1 MPQPLELPFKRIFI
15 SGGAGV
21 IGQEMVRLLAA
32 LGPDVQVLV
41 GDLKLQPAD
50 FPARFQYR
58 QGDLNTLTAGEIA
71 AFAPDLF
78 LHLAATFERSTE
90 TYGFWE
96 ENFQHNVRLSHHL
109 MTVLKDGPA
118 LRRVVFASSYLIYDP
133 ALYTFAEVPAQPRSL
148 RETDPILPR
157 NLTGMA
163 KLAHEIELR
172 FLDTFRGGQFS
183 TAIPRIYR
191 GYGRHG
197 RDITSR
203 WVRALLTGEEITV
216 YGAESFFDYI
226 YAADTAEGLL
236 RLAAAGAVTGVVNLG
251 TGRARRVA
259 DVVAVLQQHFPDM
272 RARRVASDIP
282 FEASQADMTAWSNSI
297 DWLPPTTLEIALPE
311 IIAFERAQLEAPA
324 AAASETA
331 EAAASPNVA
340 APTDAPPPPG
350 YVLISSLAA
359 KVPLA
364 EAVKTAAHRFRPG
377 LRVLGGD
384 VNPAAL
390 GFHFTDAR
398 WVMPPTTDDHLTDII
413 RHCREHGIGHVVPTR
428 DGELAF
434 WARHRAALA
443 TAGVAVLVSAPDAV
457 TRCLDKLAFAEFG
470 QQAGLPVIPTALRL
484 DALPADAG
492 PLRNA
497 TFVVKERHGAGS
509 LSLGLNLPY
518 AAALAHAQTLQEAVF
533 QPFIA
538 GREISVDAYVDRA
551 GRVHGLVPRT
561 RDVVVRGESQVT
573 TTLPDPAL
581 VARLTPLIERLG
593 LYGPLVLQ
601 ALLTDDGG
609 LHLIECNCRFGGAST
624 LGIAAGV
631 DSFFWFLQEAAG
643 ADLGQFPF
651 RPAAGPLRQVRAAAD
666 IIKSVNS

>member
-1 MPQPLELPFKRIFI
+1 MPHALELPFKRIFI

-21 IGQEMVRLLAA
+21 IGQEMTRRLAA
-32 LGPDVQVLV
+32 LGPGVRVLV
-41 GDLKLQPAD
+41 GDLKPRPAD
-50 FPARFQYR
+50 FPAQFDYR
-58 QGDLNTLTAGEIA
+58 QGDLNLLTEAEIA

-78 LHLAATFERSTE
+78 IHLAATFERSAE

-109 MTVLKDGPA
+109 MTVQKDLPS

-133 ALYTFAEVPAQPRSL
+133 ALYTFAEVPARPTSL

-172 FLDTFRGGQFS
+172 FLQTFRGAQFS

-191 GYGRHG
+191 GYGRNG

-203 WVRALLTGEEITV
+203 WVRALLADEEITV
-216 YGAESFFDYI
+216 YGAESYFDYL

-236 RLAAAGAVTGVVNLG
+236 HLAAAEAVTGLINLG

-259 DVVAVLQQHFPDM
+259 DVVAVLKQHFPNL
-272 RARRVASDIP
+272 RAKYEASAIP
-282 FEASQADMTAWSNSI
+282 FEASQADMTLWASQIPWRPS
-297 DWLPPTTLEIALPE
+297 TTLEVAIPE
-311 IIAFERAQLEAPA
+311 IIAYERARQNLAAPA
-324 AAASETA
+324 PT
-331 EAAASPNVA
+331 P
-340 APTDAPPPPG
+340 APG
-350 YVLISSLAA
+350 HILISSLAA

-364 EAVKTAAHRFRPG
+364 RAVKAAAGRMDARSQ
-377 LRVLGGD
+377 VIGGD
-384 VNPAAL
+384 LNQQAL
-390 GFHFTDAR
+390 GLHFTDAG
-398 WVMPPTTDDHLTDII
+398 WVMPRTTDEHLPEII
-413 RHCREHGIGHVVPTR
+413 GYCQAHGIGHVIPTR
-428 DGELAF
+428 DGELEF
-434 WARHRAALA
+434 WSRHRAALA
-443 TAGVAVLVSAPDAV
+443 AAGIHVLVSAPEAV
-457 TRCLDKLAFAEFG
+457 RRCLDKLEFAAFG
-470 QQAGLPVIPTALRL
+470 LQAGLPVIATSLTIDALARL
-484 DALPADAG
+484 DNG
-492 PLRNA
+492 PDNEPGEPPREMA
-497 TFVVKERHGAGS
+497 YVVKERHGAGS

-518 AAALAHAQTLQEAVF
+518 AAAVAHAQTLEEPIF
-533 QPFIA
+533 QPFVH

-561 RDVVVRGESQVT
+561 RDVVVHGESQVT
-573 TTLPDPAL
+573 TTLDDPDL
-581 VARLTPLIERLG
+581 VARLIPLIAKLG

-601 ALLTDDGG
+601 ALLTADGG
-609 LHLIECNCRFGGAST
+609 LQIIECNCRFGGAST

-643 ADLGQFPF
+643 ADLSQFPF

-666 IIKSVNS
+666 VVTRVALEQ

>member
-1 MPQPLELPFKRIFI
+1 MVLPFKRIFI

-32 LGPDVQVLV
+32 LPANIDVLV
-41 GDLKLQPAD
+41 GDLKPRPAD

-58 QGDLNTLTAGEIA
+58 QGDLNFLTEQEIGV
-71 AFAPDLF
+71 FAPEVF
-78 LHLAATFERSTE
+78 IHLAATFERSTE

-109 MTVLKDGPA
+109 MTVQKDLPT

-133 ALYTFAEVPAQPRSL
+133 ALYNFADVPAQPRSL

-172 FLDTFRGGQFS
+172 FLQTYRGAQFS

-191 GYGRHG
+191 GYGRNG

-203 WVRALLTGEEITV
+203 WVRMLLAGEEITV
-216 YGAESFFDYI
+216 YGAESFFDYL

-236 RLAAAGAVTGVVNLG
+236 RLAAAETVAGIINLG

-259 DVVAVLQQHFPDM
+259 DVVDVLKQNFPDL
-272 RARRVASDIP
+272 RATYVASDIP
-282 FEASQADMTAWSNSI
+282 FEASQADMTLWRSQI
-297 DWLPPTTLEIALPE
+297 DWLPSTTLEQAIPE
-311 IIAFERAQLEAPA
+311 IIAFERARLEGPA
-324 AAASETA
+324 AAK
-331 EAAASPNVA
+331 
-340 APTDAPPPPG
+340 APG
-350 YVLISSLAA
+350 HVLISSVAA
-359 KVPLA
+359 KVPLVR
-364 EAVKTAAHRFRPG
+364 AVKAAAQRLHPEMK
-377 LRVLGGD
+377 VIGGD
-384 VNPAAL
+384 MNPACLAQ
-390 GFHFTDAR
+390 HFTDDF
-398 WVMPPTTDDHLTDII
+398 WQMPATADQNLADII
-413 RHCREHGIGHVVPTR
+413 AQCQARGIGHVIPTR

-434 WARHRAALA
+434 WSRHRAALA
-443 TAGVAVLVSAPDAV
+443 VAGIAVLVSPPEAV
-457 TRCLDKLAFAEFG
+457 SHCLDKIEFAVFG
-470 QQAGLPVIPTALRL
+470 QEHGLPVIPTALGL
-484 DALPADAG
+484 DALPAAPG
-492 PLRNA
+492 S
-497 TFVVKERHGAGS
+497 TGFVVKERHGAGS
-509 LSLGLNLPY
+509 LSLGLNLPE
-518 AAALAHAQTLQEAVF
+518 ATALTHAQALQEPVF
-533 QPFIA
+533 QPFIQ

-561 RDVVVRGESQVT
+561 RDIIVHGESQVS

-581 VARLTPLIERLG
+581 VARLTPLVEKLD

-643 ADLGQFPF
+643 ADLSQYPF
-651 RPAAGPLRQVRAAAD
+651 RPAAEPLRQVRAAAD
-666 IIKSVNS
+666 VVMPAPTPE